1 MCSIDFKNLV
11 ARRWEKKFN
20 NIQDRDN
27 FESQINIKL
36 IFFQVNKYNFT
47 SYDYDILFIDK
58 LDNLFNELC
67 EKHNAIKKTKK
78 DSIEPIELIKKIM
91 FFSDRY
97 HIEIKNKKIIP
108 IIIYNHHKYKHW
120 K

>member
-11 ARRWEKKFN
+11 SRIWEKKFK
-20 NIQDRDN
+20 NIQDRDD
-27 FESQINIKL
+27 FEASINIKL
-36 IFFQVNKYNFT
+36 IFFQVDRYNFK
-47 SYDYDILFIDK
+47 SCDYDILFIDK

-67 EKHNAIKKTKK
+67 EKHNTIKKTT
-78 DSIEPIELIKKIM
+78 DYIEPLELIKKIM

-108 IIIYNHHKYKHW
+108 KIIYNHHKSKQW